1 MEQTAGVRSQQPA
14 AAAAAAV
21 AAAAAA
27 LRDIHAAFPADGCHF
42 DAHLGMMK
50 LFAAA
55 LPGGFTSTPRCMLL
69 SKRKICETINSI
81 SFSLLLCLQ
90 IFSVQ
95 FLLLLCK

>member
-14 AAAAAAV
+14 AAA

-81 SFSLLLCLQ
+81 SYSLLLCNDMSAN
-90 IFSVQ
+90 IFCSV
-95 FLLLLCK
+95 FVVIL